1 MTQSVVLPSDNAVID
16 YSIINQIIA
25 QINSLQAQV
34 ISNTTPPTTNSDGT
48 ISTTKFA
55 AKTISIPKGSTTTQ
69 VVNAAD
75 LGLTSITTITAT
87 IYSGSSARYVWL
99 SKFSSTSATF
109 SFSSAVASGCT
120 LHVVAF
126 GTV

>member
-1 MTQSVVLPSDNAVID
+1 MTQSIVLPSDNAVID

-34 ISNTTPPTTNSDGT
+34 IAITPTPTTNSDGT
-48 ISTTKFA
+48 TSTSKVV

-69 VVNAAD
+69 VVNASD
-75 LGLTSITTITAT
+75 LGLKSIQTITAT
-87 IYSGSSARYVWL
+87 MYSGSSARYVWL

-109 SFSSAVASGCT
+109 SFNTSVASGCT
-120 LHVVAF
+120 LHVIAF
-126 GTV
+126 GAV